1 MRPFSEAMTQHLNG
15 TVTTLCSCWIITRT
29 DGLTLGFTDHDRA
42 LTISG
47 IVCAPETG
55 LTPSGAEFSAGLS
68 TDSWSAD
75 GILSSDAITE
85 ADLRAGLF
93 DRAIIEQWLVNWSDT
108 RQAERLTRAVM
119 GEVTIADNRYT
130 IELRSITAL
139 LERDQTR
146 FFGGECDA
154 EFGDHRCG
162 INTQSHRQAA
172 TVLTIEANNRVRLE
186 VDTPVD
192 ASLFQNGHLTLTNG
206 ASARLLQISSLAGG
220 TRLDVVLERP
230 MMTLAAG
237 MQVSLI
243 EGCDKHFSTC
253 RARFRNTRNF
263 RGFPHIPGGEN
274 TLNYADEEGEYN
286 GEPLVR

>member
-1 MRPFSEAMTQHLNG
+1 MRPFSDAMTQHLND
-15 TVTTLCSCWIITRT
+15 TATTLCSCWIITRT
-29 DGLTLGFTDHDRA
+29 DGLTLGFTDHDRP
-42 LTISG
+42 LTVSG
-47 IVCAPETG
+47 ITCEPETG
-55 LTPSGAEFSAGLS
+55 LTASTAEYSAGLS

-75 GILSSDAITE
+75 GILSSDAITDT
-85 ADLRAGLF
+85 DLRAGLF
-93 DRAIIEQWLVNWSDT
+93 DRAIIEQWLVNWRDT
-108 RQAERLTRAVM
+108 SQAQRLTRAVM

-162 INTQSHRQAA
+162 VSTQNYTRAA
-172 TVLTIEANNRVRLE
+172 TVLTVGDNNRVRLQM
-186 VDTPVD
+186 DNPID
-192 ASLFQNGHLTLTNG
+192 ASLFQSGHLRMANG
-206 ASARLLQISSLAGG
+206 KAARLLQVSSLAGG
-220 TRLDVVLERP
+220 TRLDVVLDRSLTSLVE
-230 MMTLAAG
+230 G
-237 MQVSLI
+237 MQISVMQ
-243 EGCDKHFSTC
+243 GCDKQFLTC
-253 RARFRNTRNF
+253 RTRFSNAANF

>member
-1 MRPFSEAMTQHLNG
+1 MRAFSAAMTQHLNG
-15 TVTTLCSCWIITRT
+15 SATTLCSCWIITRT

-47 IVCAPETG
+47 TVCEPETG
-55 LTPSGAEFSAGLS
+55 LTASAAEFSAGLS

-75 GILSSDAITE
+75 GILSSDAITD
-85 ADLRAGLF
+85 ADLRAGLY
-93 DRAIIEQWLVNWSDT
+93 DRAIIEQWLVNWRDA
-108 RQAERLTRAVM
+108 RQAQRLTRAVM

-139 LERDQTR
+139 LERDKTR

-162 INTQSHRQAA
+162 INTFNYTRAA
-172 TVLTIEANNRVRLE
+172 TLLTVGDNNRVRLE
-186 VDTPVD
+186 TDSPVN
-192 ASLFQNGHLTLTNG
+192 ASLFQNGHLKLTNG
-206 ASARLLQISSLAGG
+206 KFARLLQVASLAGG
-220 TRLDVVLERP
+220 SQLDVVLDRAVTSLVE
-230 MMTLAAG
+230 G

-243 EGCDKHFSTC
+243 EGCDKQFSTC
-253 RARFRNTRNF
+253 RARFSNTANF